1 MATALDEIIDYAEQT
16 ASTYGVEAPM
26 EQAGSWPGCWWRP
39 ARWWPPRCA
48 PCATGSD
55 FEPHLV
61 EINRLENEGDRL
73 SRDAVATLFATGIDP
88 MVVIRWNDIFE
99 SLAAGVD
106 ACEHVAHVL
115 EGISIKRRS

>member
-1 MATALDEIIDYAEQT
+1 
-16 ASTYGVEAPM
+16 M
-26 EQAGSWPGCWWRP
+26 EQAGQLAGVLAAAGEEVTAALR
-39 ARWWPPRCA
+39 ALR
-48 PCATGSD
+48 TGSD
-55 FEPHLV
+55 LEPHLV

-106 ACEHVAHVL
+106 ACQHVAHVL